1 MRATW
6 GIVTSAPE
14 RVSSRQAS
22 MMALRVRAFWF
33 VRPAVPVT
41 GIGQPPPS
49 RNTEFVMVL
58 SPHERILASIMR
70 VSYLHKS

>member
-1 MRATW
+1 
-6 GIVTSAPE
+6 
-14 RVSSRQAS
+14 

-58 SPHERILASIMR
+58 SPHERILASIMK